1 MSTPHLNATGPALD
15 TLKTQTEIE
24 KMHAEIAKIMAETI
38 KTNRENRWSPV
49 AYASGFLAAGAA
61 LVTGGVA
68 LAKLFLH

>member
-61 LVTGGVA
+61 LVTGGAA